1 MTELE
6 TMQHAKNYI
15 DKLANG
21 IDPLTDEI
29 INDDSVI
36 NNVRISRLNLY
47 TELSKHVSNVFL
59 LTGRGTV
66 KEKRETLE
74 KIKQLFP

>member
-21 IDPLTDEI
+21 IDPLTDE
-29 INDDSVI
+29 VI
-36 NNVRISRLNLY
+36 
-47 TELSKHVSNVFL
+47 
-59 LTGRGTV
+59 
-66 KEKRETLE
+66 
-74 KIKQLFP
+74 